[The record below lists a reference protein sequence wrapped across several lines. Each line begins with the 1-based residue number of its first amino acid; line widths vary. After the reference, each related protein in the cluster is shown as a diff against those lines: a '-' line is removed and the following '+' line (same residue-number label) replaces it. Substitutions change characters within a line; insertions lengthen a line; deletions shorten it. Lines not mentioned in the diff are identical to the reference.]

1 MAEKKLI
8 SLPVATA
15 VGLGAIIGAGIFVLS
30 GTTIALAGAN
40 ALIAFALVGVLAIII
55 AMEFGELGSMM
66 PHAKGASFSYIFEAF
81 GSEMGFI
88 TGILLYFSFS
98 TAIAAIAL
106 GFGSYLGN
114 LVGLHYG
121 YFPIVFAIILIF
133 VLSIVNIVGVKKAAK
148 ADFFLVIIK
157 LGILTIFVI
166 SAIVLAY
173 STKTL
178 NISNFTVPPA
188 KDNIDAIFA
197 ASIAVFFAY
206 SGFQSISTLT
216 SDVRGGA
223 NKAAKAIILSVV
235 ISMIFYILVVVA
247 LMLMVPAPK
256 FTISADPLAFALGYV
271 HAPYSLY
278 VIVIVGALIATT
290 SATLAMIMTSSRILY
305 QIGENKL
312 LPKFFRKFNA
322 RKDVS
327 VNGVIISS
335 MIGIAMLFSGNIYI
349 IAAISNFGLL
359 LSYLVTSFA
368 VIHFR
373 RIKKSG
379 TFKTPLY
386 PYTTIAGIILLILF
400 IYGMPREA
408 LDIGVIII
416 LVLFMLYYFL
426 IEFKRDRVVKE
437 ELFK

>member
-1 MAEKKLI
+1 MKEKKLI
-8 SLPVATA
+8 SLPIATA

-40 ALIAFALVGVLAIII
+40 ALVAFALVGILAIII
-55 AMEFGELGSMM
+55 ALEFGELGSIM
-66 PHAKGASFSYIFEAF
+66 PHAKGASFSYAYEAF

-106 GFGSYLGN
+106 GFGSYFGSLAA
-114 LVGLHYG
+114 LHYG

-133 VLSIVNIVGVKKAAK
+133 VLSIVNIIGIKKAAK

-166 SAIVLAY
+166 SAIALAY

-178 NISNFTVPPA
+178 NVSNFTVPPA
-188 KDNIDAIFA
+188 KDNITAIFA

-206 SGFQSISTLT
+206 SGFQSISTIT
-216 SDVRGGA
+216 SDVKGGA
-223 NKAAKAIILSVV
+223 NKAAKAIVLSVV
-235 ISMIFYILVVVA
+235 ISMIFYILVVIA
-247 LMLMVPAPK
+247 LMVMVPASK
-256 FTISADPLAFALGYV
+256 FTVSADPLAFALSYA

-278 VIVIVGALIATT
+278 LIVTIGALIATT

-312 LPKFFRKFNA
+312 LPKFFRKFDSK
-322 RKDVS
+322 KDVS

-335 MIGIAMLFSGNIYI
+335 MIGIIMLFSGNIYI

-359 LSYLVTSFA
+359 LSYLVSSFA
-368 VIHFR
+368 LIHFR
-373 RIKKSG
+373 RMKKAG

-386 PYTTIAGIILLILF
+386 PYTTIAGIVLLILF

-416 LVLFMLYYFL
+416 LILFMLYYFL